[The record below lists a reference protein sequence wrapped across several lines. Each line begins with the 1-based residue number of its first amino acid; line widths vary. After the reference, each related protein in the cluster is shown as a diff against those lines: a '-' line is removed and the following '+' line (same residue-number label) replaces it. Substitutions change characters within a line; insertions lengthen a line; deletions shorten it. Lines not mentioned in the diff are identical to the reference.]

1 MVLRIPIIDV
11 GIQTKV
17 IQVPIMAVG
26 IKKWLYEYRLWLLHT
41 YCIKVVVIQALG
53 KVLHTY

>member
-17 IQVPIMAVG
+17 IQVPIMVVG
-26 IKKWLYEYRLWLLHT
+26 IKKWLYKYRLWLSQALAKVLH
-41 YCIKVVVIQALG
+41 IKVVVIQAF
-53 KVLHTY
+53 V

>member
-26 IKKWLYEYRLWLLHT
+26 IKKWLLHT

-53 KVLHTY
+53 KVLF